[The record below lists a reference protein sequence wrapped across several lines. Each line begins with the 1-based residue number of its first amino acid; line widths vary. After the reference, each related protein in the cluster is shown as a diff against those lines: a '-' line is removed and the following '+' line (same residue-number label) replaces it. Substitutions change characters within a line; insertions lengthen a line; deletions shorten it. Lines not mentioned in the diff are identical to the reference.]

1 MSNDNQLSKNPNQS
15 NSNHSNLI
23 VHVIND
29 AVQHL
34 ENWTETVEIAIE
46 IEMNHS
52 ILVQND
58 FKSTYD
64 KDTKI

>member
-1 MSNDNQLSKNPNQS
+1 MSNDNQPSKNPNQS
-15 NSNHSNLI
+15 NSNHSILI
-23 VHVIND
+23 VHGIND